1 MSKMTNKVMFKVW
14 LCLGSLC
21 LGLWSGAAA
30 QTLTQ
35 SAPVSLSSFALNPSS
50 TDAELS
56 VSVTNT
62 GEKRVVA
69 VALGV
74 VMVDAFN
81 DVIAVHYA
89 RWTDDLNTLAPG
101 ASATLSTDFFETRAD
116 ELFLSVPFVYAVRF
130 EDGTIWK
137 ENLNHVTTE
146 LLSRF
151 EVAASSSVLQPQ

>member
-1 MSKMTNKVMFKVW
+1 MANKLLKALY
-14 LCLGSLC
+14 LCLGLC
-21 LGLWSGAAA
+21 LWSGAAA

-35 SAPVSLSSFALNPSS
+35 NAPLALSSFVLNTSS
-50 TDAELS
+50 TNAELS
-56 VSVTNT
+56 VAVTNT

-69 VALGV
+69 AAVGV
-74 VMVDAFN
+74 VMVDAFD
-81 DVIAVHYA
+81 DVITVHYA
-89 RWTDDLNTLAPG
+89 RWTDELSPLAPG
-101 ASATLSTDFFETRAD
+101 ESATLTTSFFETRAD
-116 ELFLSVPFVYAVRF
+116 ELFLSVPYVYALRF

>member
-1 MSKMTNKVMFKVW
+1 MANEVLKTLY
-14 LCLGSLC
+14 LCLGLC
-21 LGLWSGAAA
+21 LWSGAAA

-35 SAPVSLSSFALNPSS
+35 SAPLALSSFALNTSS
-50 TDAELS
+50 TNAELS
-56 VSVTNT
+56 VGVTNT

-69 VALGV
+69 AAVGV
-74 VMVDAFN
+74 VIVDAFD

-89 RWTDDLNTLAPG
+89 RWTDELSTLAPG
-101 ASATLSTDFFETRAD
+101 ESATLTTSFFETRAD
-116 ELFLSVPFVYAVRF
+116 ELFLSVPYVYALRF

-151 EVAASSSVLQPQ
+151 EVAASSSVLQP